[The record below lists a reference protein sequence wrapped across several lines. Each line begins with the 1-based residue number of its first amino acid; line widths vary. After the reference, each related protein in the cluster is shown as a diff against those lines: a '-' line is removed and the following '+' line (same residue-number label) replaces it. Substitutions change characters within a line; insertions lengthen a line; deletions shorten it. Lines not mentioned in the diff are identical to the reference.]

1 MRVLACNQLVKRFA
15 VRRGWRSHP
24 VTAVNQVNLQV
35 ADAKVLCIV
44 GESGCGKTTLGKMLA
59 GVLAPTEGRVTL
71 DEVDISDRR
80 TANREKHALK
90 VQLVH
95 QDPFSTLNPVHTI
108 GEELSL
114 PLAHHQIVP
123 KPQIRE
129 ECERLL
135 TLTGLNPKT
144 VLDKYPHELSG
155 GQRQRAVL
163 ARALSVRPRYLVADE
178 AVSMVDVSS
187 RLILLDLFLE
197 IAATQKL
204 GLVFVTHDFGVA
216 RYVGYEGAIAVMY
229 LGRVVEQGPTEQ
241 VIHHPCHPYTQVLLS
256 SIPALQAGHDF
267 MPQKVLPRSFEVPSL
282 EHLPPGCVFEPRCPF
297 ASPACAQSQPA
308 LKATEATNVQ
318 QAACILLDVPGRK
331 VGG

>member
-1 MRVLACNQLVKRFA
+1 MLACDQVVKRFA
-15 VRRGWRSHP
+15 IRRGWRAQL
-24 VTAVNQVNLQV
+24 VTAVNQVSISVPAAQ
-35 ADAKVLCIV
+35 VLCIV

-59 GVLAPTEGRVTL
+59 GVLPPTEGSVTV
-71 DEVDISDRR
+71 DGVEVSARR
-80 TANREKHALK
+80 TAERERAALK

-114 PLAHHQIVP
+114 PLIHHRIVP
-123 KPQIRE
+123 KSHLRE

-135 TLTGLNPKT
+135 TLTGLNPKA

-163 ARALSVRPRYLVADE
+163 ALALSVRPRYLVADE

-187 RLILLDLFLE
+187 RLIMLDLFLE
-197 IAATQKL
+197 IASTQDL
-204 GLVFVTHDFGVA
+204 GLVFITHDFGVA
-216 RYVGYEGAIAVMY
+216 RYVGYEGTITVMY

-256 SIPALQAGHDF
+256 SIPALQAGRDF
-267 MPQKVLPRSFEVPSL
+267 MPQKIVPRSFEVPSL
-282 EHLPPGCVFEPRCPF
+282 EHLPVGCVFEPRCPF
-297 ASPACAQSQPA
+297 A
-308 LKATEATNVQ
+308 TEACSQSAPQLRATDKASSQ
-318 QAACILLDVPGRK
+318 QAACLLVEATSTGV
-331 VGG
+331 VG